1 MMEEKKVEQE
11 VKQWYVVNTYA
22 GHENRVKESLERR
35 MKTMGLEDCLFRI
48 VVAEEK
54 EIEYKDGKAIEKVK
68 NPFSGYL
75 FVEMI
80 MTNEAWYVVRNTSG
94 VTGFI
99 GSSGKGAKP
108 FPVAP
113 HEMEPI
119 LKHLGLQESKIIVDF
134 KVGDRVKILDG
145 AFVNS
150 EGTIESMNDEQQI
163 ANVTMFLFG
172 RETSAE
178 FEYSQLEKIEL

>member
-1 MMEEKKVEQE
+1 MEENKVEQE

-22 GHENRVKESLERR
+22 GHENRVKENLERR
-35 MKTMGLEDCLFRI
+35 MKTMGLEDYLFRI

-54 EIEYKDGKAIEKVK
+54 EIEYKDGKVIEKPV
-68 NPFSGYL
+68 NLYSGYL

-80 MTNEAWYVVRNTSG
+80 MTAEAWYVVRNTSG

-119 LKHLGLQESKIIVDF
+119 LKHLGLSESKVIVDF

-145 AFVNS
+145 AFANA
-150 EGTIESMNDEQQI
+150 EGTIESMDDEEQQASVSLI
-163 ANVTMFLFG
+163 LFG
-172 RETSAE
+172 RETSAD
-178 FEYSQLEKIEL
+178 FEYAQLQKVEL